1 MKTLKF
7 VMLITLTMFT
17 GCAVTA
23 DAPTSESTED
33 TSIASTSTASTS
45 TASDELTLT
54 PAIACNGVEQA
65 CTTGFNCHHQEGRNI
80 GILGCP
86 SGQICCQF

>member
-1 MKTLKF
+1 MKTMEIA
-7 VMLITLTMFT
+7 MLFALTVFT
-17 GCAVTA
+17 GCALTA
-23 DAPTSESTED
+23 DSPTFEPTED
-33 TSIASTSTASTS
+33 GSIASTSAARTS
-45 TASDELTLT
+45 TTSDELTLR
-54 PAIACNGVEQA
+54 PASACHGVEQA